1 MPFGGAP
8 ATPSGA
14 SFARNITKLAPVAA
28 VGEMR
33 CAVVAF
39 TLHLILN
46 TVRYVHDC
54 GNLSESF
61 RGGCLELS
69 QRIPSCM
76 HVTPTDCE
84 PWISPA
90 WLTSP
95 HSALRGDQ
103 GVVPPVC
110 ASCEAW
116 QICPFPD
123 MPFRLHEYKHILV
136 PSMCFSLH

>member
-39 TLHLILN
+39 TLHKILN

-54 GNLSESF
+54 DNHSESF
-61 RGGCLELS
+61 RGGLLELS

-76 HVTPTDCE
+76 HATPTDCE
-84 PWISPA
+84 P
-90 WLTSP
+90 
-95 HSALRGDQ
+95 
-103 GVVPPVC
+103 
-110 ASCEAW
+110 
-116 QICPFPD
+116 
-123 MPFRLHEYKHILV
+123 
-136 PSMCFSLH
+136 